1 MEKLRQDV
9 IQVMFPDVPSSDIHS
24 GYHRGT
30 HPVVGGRLFLD
41 VVPVPHLH
49 LHVII
54 KPYWILKHT
63 LYPPWNSS
71 IWKSQELALKEVRD
85 QITEATETQQEEL
98 E

>member
-9 IQVMFPDVPSSDIHS
+9 IQVMFPDVPPSDIHS

-30 HPVVGGRLFLD
+30 HPVVGDRLFLNM
-41 VVPVPHLH
+41 VKVPHLH
-49 LHVII
+49 LHLII

-71 IWKSQELALKEVRD
+71 IWKSQELALKEVWD
-85 QITEATETQQEEL
+85 QITEATEAQRQEL